1 MKEFTSQQKEVIA
14 RKLGYDGP
22 MAGFDEFI
30 SSSPAL
36 SMKYAAISDKF
47 AERMARGGVVRR
59 KYYVDGGTTTTAPA
73 ADPYADLYQSVLNR
87 TPDQGGLEYWRQQF
101 GAEIDEAE
109 RNQFIAAAQPEL
121 QSRATPAPTPAPTA
135 APAPAPTAAPEP
147 APTETTT
154 GNVVYANAGKPELA
168 TASPAATVSQITT
181 APAQQIDT
189 KDRAESTTE
198 AKTQQATAKLAA
210 TPQTVTAAQTSTERA
225 AADVKS
231 ALSGVTAAQGEVGE
245 QSLVTAE
252 QMDPTTTAL
261 MGIEAVQGT
270 ARQVEGAPT
279 RTLGAEEVVSGT
291 AVDRARIEEAL
302 TGVET
307 VQGTVKEEMT
317 VQGQLNKLMTD
328 FEANNPPPWAAANL
342 RAVSAQLAA
351 RGLGASS
358 LAGQALIQ
366 ATLESA
372 IPIASADA
380 AAFQAMEAQ
389 NLSNR
394 QQKAMLVAQQRAAFL
409 GQEFD
414 QTFQTRVLNAAKV
427 SDVANMNFTAQQQ
440 IALENARMAHT
451 MDLTNLS
458 NQQAVIMAQAAQLAT
473 LEVANLNNRQQ
484 AAVSNAQAFLQMDLT
499 NLSNRQQTTLF
510 KAQAHIQSILSDTSA
525 ENAARQFNAASKNQ
539 VSQFNASL
547 ATQVSQFN
555 AAQSN
560 AISQFNADQTN
571 TLAKFNAEQTNMR
584 EQFNATQ
591 RLVVDQANAQWEK
604 EIATINTAATNAAN
618 LQSAVLSTN
627 LTIAEYNNEVQLYR
641 DQINQVWQS
650 AENDAQ
656 RATSLAASEISA
668 NAAITSATIS
678 SAADVEEA
686 RIRASAAIQAGEEA
700 ADARESEAWGKIAGA
715 VISYFMSSFYF
726 HAVNHISVKR
736 GSRLAS
742 WNTHRT

>member
-47 AERMARGGVVRR
+47 AERMARGGLLKGRR
-59 KYYVDGGTTTTAPA
+59 KAFAEGGTTSTAVSSQDINKYVTEVYNDPTKTTTEKVRLINSA
-73 ADPYADLYQSVLNR
+73 ADQYGVSREQIATAVNIPVDVVNTYLDSNAN
-87 TPDQGGLEYWRQQF
+87 
-101 GAEIDEAE
+101 AE
-109 RNQFIAAAQPEL
+109 
-121 QSRATPAPTPAPTA
+121 STA
-135 APAPAPTAAPEP
+135 
-147 APTETTT
+147 TETTT

-181 APAQQIDT
+181 APAQQIAT
-189 KDRAESTTE
+189 ANRAGSTTQ
-198 AKTQQATAKLAA
+198 AGTKQATATLAA
-210 TPQTVTAAQTSTERA
+210 APDTVTAAQTSTERA
-225 AADVKS
+225 AGDVKS

-307 VQGTVKEEMT
+307 VQGTVREEMT

-571 TLAKFNAEQTNMR
+571 TLARFNAEQTNMR

-700 ADARESEAWGKIAGA
+700 ADAKESEAWGKIAGA
-715 VISYFMSSFYF
+715 VISNWDSIF
-726 HAVNHISVKR
+726 N
-736 GSRLAS
+736 
-742 WNTHRT
+742 